1 MKKVTIIKDSRDR
14 PPLMIL
20 IPFLL
25 LGLAILSIGIYL
37 THKQKIETQDYIET
51 TGIFIESS
59 IYSDDEDGITY
70 ALTYRYRVNNET
82 YYITTDY
89 GSGSVPSVGSQKTI
103 KYNPNNPSEAII
115 TGFNS
120 YTLILFLGG
129 MFTFI
134 PLAMIMNSAFFANFV
149 ILFLGIITYYIIG
162 SSSDDLSLA
171 KVFKT
176 NGLLTLVPLLL
187 IGAGIINIVYFI
199 FNKDKFKSSNKED
212 YVEKETI
219 TINREL
225 SREEKRK
232 YYKNERPELIT
243 LSMFLVGIFMMAFL
257 TVLKIKDPN
266 NWAPNGYLIAM
277 GFMFFWTLI
286 MFGFTYM
293 SSLKPL
299 FEEQKNKLIAIANG
313 KQYHGII
320 VDNKKTVASYVN
332 GKPHSYNYSLKI
344 EYTDINGEIKTIWT
358 PHIAFKLNKLAS
370 NNVIV
375 YEYDYIQ
382 YVGGYQFIN

>member
-1 MKKVTIIKDSRDR
+1 MKKVTIIKDSVDR

-20 IPFLL
+20 VPFIL
-25 LGLAILSIGIYL
+25 LGLAILSIGLYL
-37 THKQKIETQDYIET
+37 THKQKIETRNYIET
-51 TGIFIESS
+51 IGIFVDSS
-59 IYSDDEDGITY
+59 VYSNDEDGTTY
-70 ALTYRYRVNNET
+70 SLTYRYRVNGK
-82 YYITTDY
+82 YYFITTDY
-89 GSGSVPSVGSQKTI
+89 GTGSVPSVGSEKTI

-120 YTLILFLGG
+120 YSLILFFGG
-129 MFTFI
+129 MCTFI
-134 PLAMIMNSAFFANFV
+134 PLVLIVNSAFFANFV
-149 ILFLGIITYYIIG
+149 ILFLGILVYYIMG
-162 SSSDDLSLA
+162 SSSDDLSLG

-176 NGLLTLVPLLL
+176 NGIFTLVPLLF

-199 FNKDKFKSSNKED
+199 FNKDKFKSSSQEN

-225 SREEKRK
+225 TKEEKRN

-243 LSMFLVGIFMMAFL
+243 LSMFIVGLFMMVFL
-257 TVLKIKDPN
+257 TVLKLKDPD

-277 GFMFFWTLI
+277 GFMFFFTLI
-286 MFGFTYM
+286 MFGFAYTM
-293 SSLKPL
+293 SLKPL
-299 FEEQKNKLIAIANG
+299 FEERKNKLIAIANG
-313 KQYHGII
+313 KQYHGVI

-358 PHIAFKLNKLAS
+358 PHISFKLNKLAS
-370 NNVIV
+370 NDVII